1 MEPSDQS
8 LQEEITTRS
17 GYVALVGRPNVG
29 KSTLLNALVGEKLSI
44 VTPRAQTTRDRVM
57 GIYTTTAGQIIFVDT
72 PGLLTPKYLLQHG
85 MLSAALSAVAEAD
98 LVLLLLDGLRPE
110 ETLPDEETLQL
121 LLGRRDSFFVA
132 INKADS
138 ASTEALASLTN
149 WCGERL
155 GQKPFLLSALTGA
168 GVEELRGALLDAL
181 PPSPYLYPPD
191 DLAVQPVRFF
201 VAELVRETIFEE
213 CHEEVPYSTAV
224 GIEEFR
230 EAADPIVIRAVI
242 YVERESQKAI
252 VIGRGGAVIKTIG
265 QRARAKIE
273 DFLSARVYLDL
284 WVKALPRWRKSRT
297 ALRQLGYALPPE
309 RGSSKL

>member
-1 MEPSDQS
+1 
-8 LQEEITTRS
+8 
-17 GYVALVGRPNVG
+17 
-29 KSTLLNALVGEKLSI
+29 
-44 VTPRAQTTRDRVM
+44 M

>member
-1 MEPSDQS
+1 MDSEDRPEGGD
-8 LQEEITTRS
+8 IGTRS

-29 KSTLLNALVGEKLSI
+29 KSSLLNALVGEKLSI

-57 GIYTTTAGQIIFVDT
+57 GIYTTELGQIIFVDT
-72 PGLLTPKYLLQHG
+72 PGLLMPKYLLQHG
-85 MLSAALSAVAEAD
+85 MLSAAHSALADAD
-98 LVLLLLDGLRPE
+98 LVLLLLDPLRPDDTVPDA
-110 ETLPDEETLQL
+110 ETLAL
-121 LLGRRDSFFVA
+121 LKGRRGSLFVA
-132 INKADS
+132 INKSDAAPAD
-138 ASTEALASLTN
+138 AM
-149 WCGERL
+149 
-155 GQKPFLLSALTGA
+155 
-168 GVEELRGALLDAL
+168 ALLARWCEQDLGIEPYLISAVNGDGVTDLRDALLAAL

-201 VAELVRETIFEE
+201 VAEFIRETIFEE

-230 EAADPIVIRAVI
+230 EASDPIVIRAVI

-252 VIGRGGAVIKTIG
+252 VIGRGGLVIKTIG

-273 DFLSARVYLDL
+273 DFLGAAVYLDL
-284 WVKALPRWRKSRT
+284 WVKALPRWRKSRH

-309 RGSSKL
+309 SGSPKS

>member
-1 MEPSDQS
+1 MEPAE
-8 LQEEITTRS
+8 QEVEGAETRS

-29 KSTLLNALVGEKLSI
+29 KSSLLNALVGEKLSI

-57 GIYTTTAGQIIFVDT
+57 GIFTAAEGQIVFVDT

-85 MLSAALSAVAEAD
+85 MLSAALSAVAESD
-98 LVLLLLDGLRPE
+98 LVLLLLDGTRPA
-110 ETLPDEETLQL
+110 ETVPDEETVAL
-121 LLGRRDSFFVA
+121 LRRRREALFVA
-132 INKADS
+132 INKVD
-138 ASTEALASLTN
+138 LASSEAVDELHS
-149 WCGERL
+149 WCREQLDLEPYRI
-155 GQKPFLLSALTGA
+155 SALTGA
-168 GVEELRGALLDAL
+168 GVDELRTALLAAL

-252 VIGRGGAVIKTIG
+252 VIGRGGSVIKTIG

-273 DFLSARVYLDL
+273 EFLGTHVYLDL
-284 WVKALPRWRKSRT
+284 WVKALPRWRKSRN

-309 RGSSKL
+309 PESKHR